1 MSLAAERAFRASLKS
16 RAFER
21 VYYLYGEDAFLAA
34 RALRDLID
42 AAVEPAIRDFNLDVR
57 DAASLDAGGLGSL
70 LGTPPMMA
78 ARRVIVVRDVG
89 ALRKDARE
97 VLDAYVASPAA
108 DVVLVLMGAFG
119 EQAKADKA
127 LAARATTVEFDA
139 LNEERCLKWIAHIA
153 TERGAR
159 ITAGAGAL
167 LLEAIGNDL
176 PALASEI
183 DKLATAAGDQEID
196 EQAVTAVVGVRR
208 GETLADLLDRV
219 AARDAP
225 GALAILPAVLAQP
238 KASPVTT
245 VMALGTQTLA
255 LAWGSAVRGRPDYF
269 GLLREGSSAYT
280 GRSWGDATEAW
291 QRATGSWSGA
301 DLDAAL
307 EALLAADIALKET
320 TTSTAEQLLATAVL
334 SLCADAHA

>member
-34 RALRDLID
+34 GALRDLID
-42 AAVEPAIRDFNLDVR
+42 AAVEPATRDFNLDVR

-127 LAARATTVEFDA
+127 LAARASQPAPAPSCSKRSATIFPRSHPRSTSSRPPRET
-139 LNEERCLKWIAHIA
+139 RRSMSKW
-153 TERGAR
+153 
-159 ITAGAGAL
+159 
-167 LLEAIGNDL
+167 
-176 PALASEI
+176 
-183 DKLATAAGDQEID
+183 
-196 EQAVTAVVGVRR
+196 
-208 GETLADLLDRV
+208 
-219 AARDAP
+219 
-225 GALAILPAVLAQP
+225 
-238 KASPVTT
+238 
-245 VMALGTQTLA
+245 
-255 LAWGSAVRGRPDYF
+255 
-269 GLLREGSSAYT
+269 
-280 GRSWGDATEAW
+280 
-291 QRATGSWSGA
+291 
-301 DLDAAL
+301 
-307 EALLAADIALKET
+307 
-320 TTSTAEQLLATAVL
+320 
-334 SLCADAHA
+334 